1 MRRQINFVIFL
12 CRECDGF
19 LLDGFHSGGSDGL
32 KVNVAGEVEPILK
45 DVLSVLPNEKPR
57 LYLGMCDPKMVLDL
71 VSLGVD
77 MFESSFAFYAADNG
91 LALDFKNSF
100 HASFDSP
107 NESCP
112 VRNGS
117 DGPSKL
123 TDPPDLYTMNVKD
136 EVYKDDFRPLVSSC
150 SCYTCRSHTRA
161 YINHLLATN
170 ELLGPT
176 LLTIHNLFHFGTF
189 FVTIRDSI
197 KDENFID
204 LYKLI
209 QSKSE

>member
-1 MRRQINFVIFL
+1 MFFF

-19 LLDGFHSGGSDGL
+19 FLDGFHSSGSDGL
-32 KVNVAGEVEPILK
+32 KVDISGELAPILK
-45 DVLSVLPNEKPR
+45 DVISVLPEEKPR
-57 LYLGMCDPKMVLDL
+57 IWMGMCDPKMLLDL

-77 MFESSFAFYAADNG
+77 MFESSFAFNAAQNG
-91 LALDFKNSF
+91 QALDFKNSLKEPS
-100 HASFDSP
+100 ASL
-107 NESCP
+107 NENCP
-112 VRNGS
+112 VKNGS
-117 DGPSKL
+117 DGPAKVS
-123 TDPPDLYTMNVKD
+123 DPTELYTMNVKD

-176 LLTIHNLFHFGTF
+176 LLTIHNLYHYGAF

-197 KDENFID
+197 KAGNFSD
-204 LYKLI
+204 LYNLI
-209 QSKSE
+209 QSKSD